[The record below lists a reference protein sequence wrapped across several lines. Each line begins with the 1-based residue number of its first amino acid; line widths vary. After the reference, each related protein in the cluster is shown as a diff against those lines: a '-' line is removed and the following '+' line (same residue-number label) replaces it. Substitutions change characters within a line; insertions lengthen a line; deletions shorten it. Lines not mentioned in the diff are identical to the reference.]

1 MTYDPKDVYAFEA
14 RPGQYILY
22 PRYPVIQVREHQF
35 MWTSDDRIQTM
46 VFGKDSIRW
55 GLIFSYPQIFY
66 DSKEKKIVQVLK
78 ERDSPNRASALA
90 ELAALAENVERC
102 RERIV
107 ALAESQRLATYDPKK
122 PENNDDG
129 LLMAIYEAE
138 RGLISAVRLLQ
149 RAARSR

>member
-1 MTYDPKDVYAFEA
+1 MPKFDAADQKAGRQGGGEGGGGEA
-14 RPGQYILY
+14 GEEVSRHESESEETG
-22 PRYPVIQVREHQF
+22 R
-35 MWTSDDRIQTM
+35 
-46 VFGKDSIRW
+46 
-55 GLIFSYPQIFY
+55 
-66 DSKEKKIVQVLK
+66 KENESEK
-78 ERDSPNRASALA
+78 EVSESPNRASALA

-122 PENNDDG
+122 PENDDG

>member
-1 MTYDPKDVYAFEA
+1 MFARIAVPKFDAADQKVDRQGCGKEGGKGGDRQGCGEEA
-14 RPGQYILY
+14 GEGCDRQGCG
-22 PRYPVIQVREHQF
+22 EEADEE
-35 MWTSDDRIQTM
+35 TSR
-46 VFGKDSIRW
+46 
-55 GLIFSYPQIFY
+55 
-66 DSKEKKIVQVLK
+66 KENESEK
-78 ERDSPNRASALA
+78 EVSESPNRASALA

>member
-1 MTYDPKDVYAFEA
+1 MPKFDAADQKAGRQGCGE
-14 RPGQYILY
+14 
-22 PRYPVIQVREHQF
+22 E
-35 MWTSDDRIQTM
+35 TSEE
-46 VFGKDSIRW
+46 VCEGGGEKV
-55 GLIFSYPQIFY
+55 
-66 DSKEKKIVQVLK
+66 SKEVSRHESESEETSRK
-78 ERDSPNRASALA
+78 ENESEKEVSESPNRASTLA
-90 ELAALAENVERC
+90 ELAALAENIERC

-122 PENNDDG
+122 PENDDG

>member
-1 MTYDPKDVYAFEA
+1 MPKFDAADQKAGRQGGGEETSEEA
-14 RPGQYILY
+14 GQSCGGEAGEEVS
-22 PRYPVIQVREHQF
+22 RHESESEE
-35 MWTSDDRIQTM
+35 TSR
-46 VFGKDSIRW
+46 
-55 GLIFSYPQIFY
+55 
-66 DSKEKKIVQVLK
+66 KENESEK
-78 ERDSPNRASALA
+78 EVSESPNRASALA

-122 PENNDDG
+122 PENDDG

>member
-1 MTYDPKDVYAFEA
+1 MFARIALPKFDAADQKAGRQGCGKEGGKGGDRQGCGEEA
-14 RPGQYILY
+14 D
-22 PRYPVIQVREHQF
+22 EE
-35 MWTSDDRIQTM
+35 TSH
-46 VFGKDSIRW
+46 
-55 GLIFSYPQIFY
+55 
-66 DSKEKKIVQVLK
+66 KENESEK
-78 ERDSPNRASALA
+78 EVSESPNRASALA

-122 PENNDDG
+122 PEDNDDG

>member
-1 MTYDPKDVYAFEA
+1 MPKFDAA
-14 RPGQYILY
+14 DQKAGQGCGEK
-22 PRYPVIQVREHQF
+22 V
-35 MWTSDDRIQTM
+35 
-46 VFGKDSIRW
+46 
-55 GLIFSYPQIFY
+55 
-66 DSKEKKIVQVLK
+66 SKEVSRHESESEETSRK
-78 ERDSPNRASALA
+78 ENESEKEVSESPNRASALA

>member
-1 MTYDPKDVYAFEA
+1 MSKFDVANEKA
-14 RPGQYILY
+14 
-22 PRYPVIQVREHQF
+22 
-35 MWTSDDRIQTM
+35 
-46 VFGKDSIRW
+46 
-55 GLIFSYPQIFY
+55 
-66 DSKEKKIVQVLK
+66 SKEAGKEICRQDCDEEAGKETGERESKKASK
-78 ERDSPNRASALA
+78 ENESEKEVSESPNRASALA

-122 PENNDDG
+122 PENDDG

-138 RGLISAVRLLQ
+138 RGLINAVRLLQ

>member
-1 MTYDPKDVYAFEA
+1 MPEFGVADEKTGCEA
-14 RPGQYILY
+14 DAQSCVKETSGQ
-22 PRYPVIQVREHQF
+22 
-35 MWTSDDRIQTM
+35 SC
-46 VFGKDSIRW
+46 
-55 GLIFSYPQIFY
+55 
-66 DSKEKKIVQVLK
+66 SKEASGEKSESEK
-78 ERDSPNRASALA
+78 EVSGSLSRASALA

-138 RGLISAVRLLQ
+138 RGLVNAVRLLQ
-149 RAARSR
+149 RAARSRF

>member
-1 MTYDPKDVYAFEA
+1 MMILILLHLHVVFARVALPKFDVADEEA
-14 RPGQYILY
+14 DEKAGGETGD
-22 PRYPVIQVREHQF
+22 RE
-35 MWTSDDRIQTM
+35 SEEA
-46 VFGKDSIRW
+46 GKEAESE
-55 GLIFSYPQIFY
+55 
-66 DSKEKKIVQVLK
+66 KEVSQ
-78 ERDSPNRASALA
+78 SPNRASALA

-122 PENNDDG
+122 PENDDG

-138 RGLISAVRLLQ
+138 RGLINAVRLLQ

>member
-1 MTYDPKDVYAFEA
+1 MFARIALPKFDAADQKVDRQGCGKEGSKGGDRQGCGEEA
-14 RPGQYILY
+14 DKG
-22 PRYPVIQVREHQF
+22 
-35 MWTSDDRIQTM
+35 DDRQGCGEEADEET
-46 VFGKDSIRW
+46 SR
-55 GLIFSYPQIFY
+55 
-66 DSKEKKIVQVLK
+66 KENESEK
-78 ERDSPNRASALA
+78 EVSESPNRASALA

>member
-1 MTYDPKDVYAFEA
+1 MFARVALPEFDVADEKAGKETGKEICRQDCDEEA
-14 RPGQYILY
+14 
-22 PRYPVIQVREHQF
+22 
-35 MWTSDDRIQTM
+35 
-46 VFGKDSIRW
+46 GKET
-55 GLIFSYPQIFY
+55 GECE
-66 DSKEKKIVQVLK
+66 SKEASK
-78 ERDSPNRASALA
+78 ENESEKEVSESPNRASALA

-122 PENNDDG
+122 PENDDG

-138 RGLISAVRLLQ
+138 RGLINAVRLLQ

>member
-1 MTYDPKDVYAFEA
+1 MSKFDVADEEA
-14 RPGQYILY
+14 
-22 PRYPVIQVREHQF
+22 
-35 MWTSDDRIQTM
+35 
-46 VFGKDSIRW
+46 
-55 GLIFSYPQIFY
+55 
-66 DSKEKKIVQVLK
+66 SKEANEETGERESEEAGK
-78 ERDSPNRASALA
+78 ETGERESKEAGKETGERESKEASKENESEKRVSESPNRASALA

-122 PENNDDG
+122 PENDDG

-138 RGLISAVRLLQ
+138 RGLINAVRLLQ

>member
-1 MTYDPKDVYAFEA
+1 MPKFDVADEKAGKEIDRQDCDEEDDEEA
-14 RPGQYILY
+14 
-22 PRYPVIQVREHQF
+22 
-35 MWTSDDRIQTM
+35 
-46 VFGKDSIRW
+46 GKET
-55 GLIFSYPQIFY
+55 GECE
-66 DSKEKKIVQVLK
+66 SKEAGK
-78 ERDSPNRASALA
+78 EDESEKEVSESPNRASALA

-122 PENNDDG
+122 PENDEG

-138 RGLISAVRLLQ
+138 RGLINAVRLLQ